1 MRFACCCFL
10 FFSTMSFATQPATRV
25 ISLSPHMTELAYAAG
40 LGDKLIAA
48 TEYSDYPKAALK
60 LERVANHRG
69 IKLERIVA
77 LQPDLILA
85 WKSGN
90 PPREMTKLEQL
101 GFNIVYSTSKELPAI
116 ADTIER
122 LGQYADSPQQAQQAA
137 KNYREQLTALT
148 EKYQRQE
155 KVRYFYQLSA
165 SPIITVADGHWPS
178 QVFQVCGGENIFSTS
193 KAPYPQVSQ
202 EQVVIRQPEIIF
214 GTSHANT
221 NVDIWQDWQGKIPA
235 VDNRQIFT
243 VNSDWLNRPTP
254 RTLKAIKQVCDHLDT
269 VREQRRAT
277 Q

>member
-1 MRFACCCFL
+1 
-10 FFSTMSFATQPATRV
+10 MSFATQPATRV